1 MVEEG
6 DSAPDFTLPDQNGN
20 PVTLSELRGRP
31 VVLYFYPRSDT
42 PGCTTQAC
50 GIRDHRVDYE
60 RARVTVVGVSPDTVT
75 AQKKFADKYNLDFTL
90 LADENHEVA
99 ELYGVWGEKKIYGK
113 RYMGVQRATFI
124 IDPDGTVAQVIP
136 KASPKTHDD
145 VVLAALAELAS
156 PAEPLRRSRRSRQSR
171 CRRAIAAAPRTR
183 WTRPPGSPGWR

>member
-6 DSAPDFTLPDQNGN
+6 ESAPDFTLPDQNGN

-31 VVLYFYPRSDT
+31 VVLYFYPKADT

-50 GIRDHRVDYE
+50 GIRDRRADYD
-60 RARVTVVGVSPDTVT
+60 RARATVVGVSPDTVA
-75 AQKKFADKYNLDFTL
+75 AQKKFAEKYSLDFTL

-99 ELYGVWGEKKIYGK
+99 ELYGVWGEKKMYGK
-113 RYMGVQRATFI
+113 SYMGVQRATFI
-124 IDPDGTVAQVIP
+124 IDPEGTVAHVIP

-156 PAEPLRRSRRSRQSR
+156 PA
-171 CRRAIAAAPRTR
+171 
-183 WTRPPGSPGWR
+183 